1 MEAIEFLTRW
11 GHSVFGTLWIG
22 LLYYFNLVH
31 SPYVATASEG
41 GLMDVNIKLVPRS
54 MLWFRHGALLTFLTG
69 VVLFLLLLRR
79 EGWENMPLD
88 ILVGSIVATTMVAN
102 VWFIIWPNRALV
114 IRSNESVRDGGVAD
128 PRATRAAGKAFM
140 ASRTNTL
147 LSAPALM
154 LMLSNSHLAL
164 GAPRTENDGGIAPV
178 SGFAL
183 IANLVLV
190 AVIEANAIW
199 GRPGPLLTS
208 IPAVIASSF
217 LLGGLMALLIAML

>member
-1 MEAIEFLTRW
+1 METAEFLIRW
-11 GHSVFGTLWIG
+11 GHYVFGTLWMG

-31 SPYVATASEG
+31 SPYVAMASEDA
-41 GLMDVNIKLVPRS
+41 LMDVNTKLVPRS

-69 VVLFLLLLRR
+69 AALLLLLLRR
-79 EGWENMPLD
+79 EGWQHMPLD
-88 ILVGSIVATTMVAN
+88 ILVGSAVATVMVAN

-114 IRSNESVRDGGVAD
+114 IRSNESERDGGVAD
-128 PRATRAAGKAFM
+128 PRATLAARKAFM

-147 LSAPALM
+147 LSAPTLM
-154 LMLSNSHLAL
+154 LMLSNSHFTL
-164 GAPRTENDGGIAPV
+164 GAPRADDDGSILHV
-178 SGFAL
+178 SAVAL
-183 IANLVLV
+183 IANLALV

-217 LLGGLMALLIAML
+217 LLGGAMAFLIAML